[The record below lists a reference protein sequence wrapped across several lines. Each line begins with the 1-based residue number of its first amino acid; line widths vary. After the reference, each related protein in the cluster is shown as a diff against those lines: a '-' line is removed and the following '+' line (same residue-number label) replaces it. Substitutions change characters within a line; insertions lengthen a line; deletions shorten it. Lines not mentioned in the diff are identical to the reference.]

1 MKKLFVCALAVGMF
15 TACSQEETLSTQAPM
30 QISFDGAF
38 VENATRAAADPS
50 ITNEDGENPIANF
63 DVWGF
68 MDQASGVV
76 FNREKVTK
84 SGSDWTYVNTQYWL
98 PNHTYYFAAVSP
110 AESKNINV
118 TTPTDNSAEYG
129 LGTIAFTNK
138 NGGEDLLYAAVA
150 APIKTDD
157 KITAQPD
164 PVKFTFNHMLSKVKF
179 TFTNGFT
186 NTNSIIKISNVTMT
200 APKSGSIN
208 VAQADWWSTNQWV
221 LTKGEENALTLNFG
235 NAKGTKDLTLAA
247 TKSDECELERLTI
260 PADKTQ
266 KYTVKFHVQL
276 YQGDVLAIE
285 GERTA
290 EITGVALEIGK
301 AYNFAA
307 ELNASNLTDDI
318 TENPLFPITFTV
330 EEVKDW
336 VDVDNKDLVT
346 TLPGTITGNLTLV
359 ANAEPSETVKMSEGA
374 TLDGAGHT
382 LDMSSVNLDNYLTE
396 NALRLIS
403 TSKDATIKN
412 LTIDGHNTIY
422 DTDNNAATT
431 ANNYGIRGIFM
442 TGEGT
447 VILDNVTI
455 KNVTYTLND
464 DTSAKTLK
472 VINSYLEGWTS
483 YNPATDGIFENVT
496 FAKGTYG
503 QFRPHGNATLTNCVF
518 NNDVVLDLTKLNAE
532 KVVKLVNCKYGDEI
546 ITAENIVSLLGTNL
560 DGYAADKV
568 TF

>member
-15 TACSQEETLSTQAPM
+15 TACSQEETLSTQTPT
-30 QISFDGAF
+30 QISFAGAF
-38 VENATRAAADPS
+38 VENATRAAIDPS
-50 ITNEDGENPIANF
+50 ITNEDGNNPIANF

-68 MDQASGVV
+68 MDNTTGEV
-76 FNREKVTK
+76 FTREKVTK
-84 SGSDWTYVNTQYWL
+84 NGDDWTYANTQYWY
-98 PNHTYYFAAVSP
+98 PEHTYYFAAVAP
-110 AESKNINV
+110 AQSLTNITVDYTNAN
-118 TTPTDNSAEYG
+118 TYG
-129 LGTIAFTNK
+129 LGTINFINE
-138 NGGEDLLYAAVA
+138 NGGEDLLYAASG
-150 APIKTDD
+150 PYKTE
-157 KITAQPD
+157 KEITAQPD

-179 TFTNGFT
+179 TFVNGFT
-186 NTNSIIKISNVTMT
+186 NENSVIKISNVTMT

-208 VAQADWWSTNQWV
+208 VAQADWWSTNQWE
-221 LTKGEENALTLNFG
+221 LTKGQENALTLNFG

-247 TKSDECELERLTI
+247 TKSNECELERLTI

-266 KYTVKFHVQL
+266 KYTVKFYVQL

-307 ELNASNLTDDI
+307 ELNASNLTDDV

-336 VDVDNKDLVT
+336 VDVDNDDLQTVFT
-346 TLPGTITGNLTLV
+346 EKEFADLTLV
-359 ANAEPSETVKMSEGA
+359 SDATSEVPLTITKR
-374 TLDGAGHT
+374 LDGAGHRFAASLHNT
-382 LDMSSVNLDNYLTE
+382 DKYMVGNT
-396 NALRLIS
+396 LRLF
-403 TSKDATIKN
+403 TAKATN
-412 LTIDGHNTIY
+412 
-422 DTDNNAATT
+422 
-431 ANNYGIRGIFM
+431 
-442 TGEGT
+442 EG
-447 VILDNVTI
+447 DNVTI
-455 KNVTYTLND
+455 SNLNIDGCYAKHGDYGIRAIFLEGEGTFTIDNVKITQVTYTIND
-464 DTSAKTLK
+464 DGAEKTLK

-483 YNPATDGIFENVT
+483 YNPATEGIFENVT

-518 NNDVVLDLTKLNAE
+518 NEGVVLDLTKLNAG
-532 KVVKLVNCKYGDEI
+532 KVVKLVNCKYGDTV

>member
-15 TACSQEETLSTQAPM
+15 TACSQEETLSTQTPT
-30 QISFDGAF
+30 QISFAGAF
-38 VENATRAAADPS
+38 VENATRAAIDPS
-50 ITNEDGENPIANF
+50 ITNEDGNNPIANF

-68 MDQASGVV
+68 MDNTTGEV
-76 FNREKVTK
+76 FTREKVTK
-84 SGSDWTYVNTQYWL
+84 NGDDWTYANTQYWY
-98 PNHTYYFAAVSP
+98 PEHTYYFAAVAP
-110 AESKNINV
+110 AQSLTNITVDYTNAN
-118 TTPTDNSAEYG
+118 TYG
-129 LGTIAFTNK
+129 LGTINFINE
-138 NGGEDLLYAAVA
+138 NGGEDLLYAASG
-150 APIKTDD
+150 PYETEKE
-157 KITAQPD
+157 ITAQPD

-179 TFTNGFT
+179 TFVNGFT
-186 NTNSIIKISNVTMT
+186 NENSVIKISNVTMT

-208 VAQADWWSTNQWV
+208 VAQADWWSTNQWE
-221 LTKGEENALTLNFG
+221 LTKGQENALTLNFG

-266 KYTVKFHVQL
+266 KYKVKFYVQL

-307 ELNASNLTDDI
+307 ELNASNLTDDV

-336 VDVDNKDLVT
+336 VDVDNDDLQTVFT
-346 TLPGTITGNLTLV
+346 EKEFADLTLV
-359 ANAEPSETVKMSEGA
+359 SDATSEVPLTITKR
-374 TLDGAGHT
+374 LDGAGHRFAASLHNT
-382 LDMSSVNLDNYLTE
+382 GKYMVGNT
-396 NALRLIS
+396 LRLF
-403 TSKDATIKN
+403 TAKATN
-412 LTIDGHNTIY
+412 
-422 DTDNNAATT
+422 
-431 ANNYGIRGIFM
+431 
-442 TGEGT
+442 EG
-447 VILDNVTI
+447 DNVTI
-455 KNVTYTLND
+455 SNLNIDGCNAKHGDYGIRAIFLEGEGTFTIDNVKITQVTYTIND
-464 DTSAKTLK
+464 DGAEKTLK

-483 YNPATDGIFENVT
+483 YNPATEGIFENVT

-518 NNDVVLDLTKLNAE
+518 NEGVVLDLTKLNAG
-532 KVVKLVNCKYGDEI
+532 KVVKLVNCKYGDTV